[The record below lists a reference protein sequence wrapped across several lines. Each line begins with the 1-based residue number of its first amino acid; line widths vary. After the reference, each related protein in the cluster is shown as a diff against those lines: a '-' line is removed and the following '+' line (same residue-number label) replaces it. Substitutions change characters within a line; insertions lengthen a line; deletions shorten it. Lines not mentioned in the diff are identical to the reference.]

1 MYADLMN
8 FLLFVFDIEDI
19 MVDFKNRNK
28 FGAAVLAVF
37 YGLVFGPG
45 LLLWGL
51 VISIVFALR
60 VIVYPLYFIMTKK
73 ELRKNLKQFVS
84 LN

>member
-8 FLLFVFDIEDI
+8 FLLFIFDIEGFMD
-19 MVDFKNRNK
+19 DFKNRNK
-28 FGAAVLAVF
+28 FGTVVLAVF
-37 YGLVFGPG
+37 YGLDR
-45 LLLWGL
+45 LLWGL